1 MSLLVTKALSTY
13 TFKAWRDS
21 FVSCNN
27 RVTLG
32 SEDSWFRPQKPS
44 PAPSDVE
51 VLSEEWGGGDPWS
64 SRAPGFSR
72 LVVVFGSPNAASTA
86 TKHLSRTR
94 RATPVPCFSPDA
106 TAPVQL
112 AKDSRPKELFT
123 DMPPL
128 QFLPIRNR
136 VPNATDYRCPLTV
149 GLRDRRLDMVTHLP

>member
-51 VLSEEWGGGDPWS
+51 VLSEEWGGVIPGVPVRPVFPDS
-64 SRAPGFSR
+64 SLCLGVQTQPAQQPSTSAAPEGPHLFLAFLLTPLHLFNSR
-72 LVVVFGSPNAASTA
+72 
-86 TKHLSRTR
+86 RTPGR
-94 RATPVPCFSPDA
+94 RS
-106 TAPVQL
+106 
-112 AKDSRPKELFT
+112 S
-123 DMPPL
+123 
-128 QFLPIRNR
+128 LPICHLCSSYPSGIGCPTPRTIA
-136 VPNATDYRCPLTV
+136 VP
-149 GLRDRRLDMVTHLP
+149 